1 MTSQSRHIWD
11 EKTIAFSTYRK
22 SGEAVATPTW
32 VVPLSEGRYGFW
44 TSSASGK
51 AKRLRRDPRVLA
63 QPCNNRGKVT
73 EGTEAEGG
81 TATVIESGPDLDAV
95 QRQVRAKYGAMVPIT
110 RLFNTIGHI
119 GKGKFPYGDL
129 VVIVTPTA

>member
-1 MTSQSRHIWD
+1 M
-11 EKTIAFSTYRK
+11 
-22 SGEAVATPTW
+22 
-32 VVPLSEGRYGFW
+32 
-44 TSSASGK
+44 
-51 AKRLRRDPRVLA
+51 LA

-129 VVIVTPTA
+129 VVIVTPTV